1 MIQRAARWDEPGVLA
16 EKRFLAAETPAA
28 GTFEALV
35 RAEFRYV
42 WRLLRRLGLT
52 EADADDAAQQV
63 FMIASS
69 RFTDM
74 LPGRERSFLYGTA
87 LNVAGKWRRASRRER
102 GEPDGAEQPLVDA
115 TAPADE
121 LVDRHRARE
130 TLDEILALMPLEL
143 RAVLV
148 LYEIEGQTAAEIAE
162 ITGLARGTVA
172 SRLRRAREEFS
183 EHVKRLSAKQKFRA
197 ERAAKERP

>member
-1 MIQRAARWDEPGVLA
+1 VVLA
-16 EKRFLAAETPAA
+16 EKRFVVAEMAVP

-35 RAEFRYV
+35 RAEFRYI
-42 WRLLRRLGLT
+42 WRLLRRLGLS
-52 EADADDAAQQV
+52 EPDAEDAAQQV
-63 FMIASS
+63 FLAASS
-69 RFTDM
+69 RFADM
-74 LPGRERSFLYGTA
+74 LPGRERAFLYGTA
-87 LNVAGKWRRASRRER
+87 LNVAGKWRRAARREH
-102 GEPDGAEQPLVDA
+102 GDADGSEEPVADSSEPV
-115 TAPADE
+115 DE

-130 TLDEILALMPLEL
+130 TLDDILALMPLEL

-183 EHVKRLSAKQKFRA
+183 EHVKRISARQKFRA
-197 ERAAKERP
+197 ELARKERP

>member
-1 MIQRAARWDEPGVLA
+1 MLA
-16 EKRFLAAETPAA
+16 EKRFLAEEMPAS

-42 WRLLRRLGLT
+42 WRLLRRLGLGET
-52 EADADDAAQQV
+52 DADDAAQQV
-63 FMIASS
+63 FMVASS
-69 RFTDM
+69 RFVD
-74 LPGRERSFLYGTA
+74 LVPGRERSFLYGTA
-87 LNVAGKWRRASRRER
+87 LNIAGKWRRAARR
-102 GEPDGAEQPLVDA
+102 DLTGADPAEEPLVDSSE
-115 TAPADE
+115 PADE
-121 LVDRHRARE
+121 LVDRRRARE
-130 TLDEILALMPLEL
+130 TLDEILSLMPLEL

-172 SRLRRAREEFS
+172 SRLRRARAEFS
-183 EHVKRLSAKQKFRA
+183 EHVKRLSARQRFRA

>member
-1 MIQRAARWDEPGVLA
+1 VLA
-16 EKRFLAAETPAA
+16 EKRFVAVERATP

-42 WRLLRRLGLT
+42 WRLLRRLGLA

-63 FMIASS
+63 FMVASS
-69 RFTDM
+69 RFADM
-74 LPGRERSFLYGTA
+74 VAGRERAFLYGTA
-87 LNVAGKWRRASRRER
+87 LNVAGKWRRAARRER
-102 GEPDGAEQPLVDA
+102 GADATDESLVDSSE
-115 TAPADE
+115 PADE
-121 LVDRHRARE
+121 LVDRRRARE
-130 TLDEILALMPLEL
+130 TLDEILVLMPLEL

-162 ITGLARGTVA
+162 ITGVARGTVA

-183 EHVKRLSAKQKFRA
+183 EHVKRISAPQKFRA
-197 ERAAKERP
+197 ERAGKERP

>member
-1 MIQRAARWDEPGVLA
+1 LA
-16 EKRFLAAETPAA
+16 EKRFVAAELTASES
-28 GTFEALV
+28 FEALV

-42 WRLLRRLGLT
+42 WRLLRRLGLA

-63 FMIASS
+63 FLVASS
-69 RFTDM
+69 RAADIV
-74 LPGRERSFLYGTA
+74 PGCERAFLYGTA
-87 LNVAGKWRRASRRER
+87 LNVAGKWRRAARRQTKDTDASDE
-102 GEPDGAEQPLVDA
+102 PLVDPS
-115 TAPADE
+115 APADE

-130 TLDEILALMPLEL
+130 TLDGILALLPLEL

-162 ITGLARGTVA
+162 ITGMPRGTVA

-183 EHVKRLSAKQKFRA
+183 EHVKRLSARHKFRA
-197 ERAAKERP
+197 ERAGKERP

>member
-1 MIQRAARWDEPGVLA
+1 VLA
-16 EKRFLAAETPAA
+16 EKRFVAVEMATP

-42 WRLLRRLGLT
+42 WRLLRRLGLA

-63 FMIASS
+63 FMVASS
-69 RFTDM
+69 RFADM
-74 LPGRERSFLYGTA
+74 VAGRERAFLYGTA
-87 LNVAGKWRRASRRER
+87 LNVAGKWRRAARRER
-102 GEPDGAEQPLVDA
+102 GADAADESLVDSSE
-115 TAPADE
+115 PADE
-121 LVDRHRARE
+121 LVDRRRARE
-130 TLDEILALMPLEL
+130 TLDEILVLMPLEL

-162 ITGLARGTVA
+162 ITGVARGTVA

-183 EHVKRLSAKQKFRA
+183 EHVKRISARQKFRA
-197 ERAAKERP
+197 ERAGKERP

>member
-1 MIQRAARWDEPGVLA
+1 VLA
-16 EKRFLAAETPAA
+16 VKRFMAAEMAA
-28 GTFEALV
+28 PGTFDALV

-42 WRLLRRLGLT
+42 WRLLRRLGLA

-63 FMIASS
+63 FLVASS
-69 RFTDM
+69 RFAD
-74 LPGRERSFLYGTA
+74 LVPGRERAFLYGTA
-87 LNVAGKWRRASRRER
+87 LNVVGKWRRTARRER
-102 GEPDGAEQPLVDA
+102 EGAGNDDEALVDSSDLS
-115 TAPADE
+115 DE

-183 EHVKRLSAKQKFRA
+183 EHVKRLSARQKFRA
-197 ERAAKERP
+197 ERAGKERP